1 MEVNMNRLFG
11 LLFALFFV
19 FYCKADNLSVPM
31 AGNGNGKYLNSSVQ
45 ILGDGTYDAAS
56 VSVISTGNNTAIKIN
71 SVNLGDEIYT
81 YNSFSVEYTNP
92 QELSERS
99 FFDIFLED
107 AAEPITSVPVEK
119 TMTGEYKTMTA
130 KLSQSVLGK
139 HNIYIRWRGHNSSLR
154 TFIVNELT
162 PMAEVPLVRSFST
175 KTFKFSKAKIG
186 DIEGVHQ
193 LKMLWKN
200 QNAVVKA
207 VYLDKINEE
216 PTSINLSKND
226 EVNISLLDKGF
237 RIVSKFS
244 IGNIELY
251 SISGE
256 KILELRSN
264 NCVEEVFVVP
274 GVYVLK
280 IVNTEKKVI
289 IRKLLI

>member
-1 MEVNMNRLFG
+1 MNRLFG

-175 KTFKFSKAKIG
+175 KTFKFSKAMIG

-193 LKMLWKN
+193 QKMLWKN

-264 NCVEEVFVVP
+264 NCVEVE
-274 GVYVLK
+274 
-280 IVNTEKKVI
+280 
-289 IRKLLI
+289 LLLESMK

>member
-1 MEVNMNRLFG
+1 M
-11 LLFALFFV
+11 
-19 FYCKADNLSVPM
+19 
-31 AGNGNGKYLNSSVQ
+31 
-45 ILGDGTYDAAS
+45 
-56 VSVISTGNNTAIKIN
+56 
-71 SVNLGDEIYT
+71 
-81 YNSFSVEYTNP
+81 
-92 QELSERS
+92 
-99 FFDIFLED
+99 
-107 AAEPITSVPVEK
+107 
-119 TMTGEYKTMTA
+119 
-130 KLSQSVLGK
+130 
-139 HNIYIRWRGHNSSLR
+139 
-154 TFIVNELT
+154 
-162 PMAEVPLVRSFST
+162 
-175 KTFKFSKAKIG
+175 
-186 DIEGVHQ
+186 
-193 LKMLWKN
+193 
-200 QNAVVKA
+200 KA

>member
-1 MEVNMNRLFG
+1 M
-11 LLFALFFV
+11 
-19 FYCKADNLSVPM
+19 
-31 AGNGNGKYLNSSVQ
+31 
-45 ILGDGTYDAAS
+45 
-56 VSVISTGNNTAIKIN
+56 
-71 SVNLGDEIYT
+71 
-81 YNSFSVEYTNP
+81 
-92 QELSERS
+92 
-99 FFDIFLED
+99 
-107 AAEPITSVPVEK
+107 
-119 TMTGEYKTMTA
+119 
-130 KLSQSVLGK
+130 
-139 HNIYIRWRGHNSSLR
+139 
-154 TFIVNELT
+154 
-162 PMAEVPLVRSFST
+162 
-175 KTFKFSKAKIG
+175 IG

-264 NCVEEVFVVP
+264 NCVEEVSVVP